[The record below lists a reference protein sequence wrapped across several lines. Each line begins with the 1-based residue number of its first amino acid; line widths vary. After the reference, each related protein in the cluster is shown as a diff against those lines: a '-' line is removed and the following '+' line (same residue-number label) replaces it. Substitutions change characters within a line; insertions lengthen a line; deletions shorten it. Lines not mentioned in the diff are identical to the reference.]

1 MKCMIDR
8 FKPYKIEG
16 FKNDCRIVEENVM
29 DVLDFL
35 LALNFLARIVYDKK
49 LKLIFEICDDDDD
62 GCMTSE
68 DILNML
74 QRVER
79 VFAKESARVNLESS
93 VLDNFVADSKA
104 EHNFH
109 FIMGMIKH
117 QNL

>member
-1 MKCMIDR
+1 MTTPIPSEKLNRVEKIINQQFSSKPPSSALMKCMIDR

-68 DILNML
+68 DILSML
-74 QRVER
+74 
-79 VFAKESARVNLESS
+79 
-93 VLDNFVADSKA
+93 
-104 EHNFH
+104 
-109 FIMGMIKH
+109 
-117 QNL
+117 